1 MNADYAARKGV
12 PCEARPVGHGRRQL
26 TVFFLL
32 AFVLTWLL
40 LVPQALSAH
49 GVLPFELPGAL
60 FIVVGYL
67 PALAAVLV
75 ARASGGRAEVHELL
89 RRLLVWRV
97 GAGWYG
103 VAVLGFPVVFLAS
116 FAVYHLPGGTR
127 PTPIDG
133 SLGLPLGYLLNLVV
147 LGLLNGEEIAW
158 RGFALPALQRRYS
171 ALTASL
177 ILGPIEALFHAP
189 LFLTPGQPQSHIPP
203 LGFLGLSIADAIL
216 FTWLFNNTGGSL
228 LLVYLFHAAQNA
240 STNVLPV
247 ADNGPLFMSTI
258 GLLMVLAIVVVVAS
272 GSRHLSRSNF
282 RQGFDPGAG
291 GGDDEALVGDA
302 DA

>member
-1 MNADYAARKGV
+1 MNADSPAPERL
-12 PCEARPVGHGRRQL
+12 PVGRTPVGCTRRHL
-26 TVFFLL
+26 TVFFVL

-49 GVLPFELPGAL
+49 GVLSLELPDAV
-60 FIVVGYL
+60 FIVVGYM

-75 ARASGGRAEVHELL
+75 ARACGGRAAVGGLL

-103 VAVLGFPVVFLAS
+103 VAVLGFPIVFVAS
-116 FAVYHLPGGTR
+116 FALYHLLGGSR
-127 PTPIDG
+127 PTPIDA
-133 SLGLPLGYLLNLVV
+133 SVGLPLGYLVNLIV

-203 LGFLGLSIADAIL
+203 LGFLGLSVADAIL

-247 ADNGPLFMSTI
+247 ADNGPLFASTI
-258 GLLMVLAIVVVVAS
+258 ALLLVLAIVVVVAC
-272 GSRHLSRSNF
+272 GPRHLSRSKF
-282 RQGFDPGAG
+282 RQGFAPGAG
-291 GGDDEALVGDA
+291 GDNDVPLGDA